1 MWSSILQLETKQGSF
16 SRTVLPRVRV
26 ETGAAQQLRLVLPE
40 HVVVCELQVSVR
52 VCLRVRLR
60 VRLCVRVGVALGTV
74 VVERRSCEEVR
85 SELRRGGD
93 LRRGR
98 DVLRRLLREL
108 RGRNHQL
115 SRPHRLLDYSGF
127 QRLHLRYCLN
137 A

>member
-1 MWSSILQLETKQGSF
+1 M
-16 SRTVLPRVRV
+16 LPRVRV

-60 VRLCVRVGVALGTV
+60 VRVGVALGTV
-74 VVERRSCEEVR
+74 VVERRRCEEVG